1 MTATVAPTARSPVLV
16 TRPAPEAARW
26 VEALVAQGIAAEA
39 LPLIDI
45 VPVQDS
51 PALAAA
57 RADLADQAVAMFVSP
72 NAVRGFFEKNRALA
86 LQSSAQAAIETRA
99 WSPGPGTTTALVE
112 AGWPAER
119 IDEPAADAP
128 QFDSESLW
136 AQVSTQVRPGLR
148 VLIVRGGDAQGEPSG
163 RAWLATQLHAAG
175 AAVQEVAAYRRQP
188 PAADGAWA
196 ARAQAAAQDG
206 SLWLFSSSEAI
217 ANLRQ
222 CMPAQDWRAARA
234 LATHPRIAD
243 AAQAAGFGSVM
254 ATRPTL
260 EAVAASI
267 KSLHDDA

>member
-1 MTATVAPTARSPVLV
+1 MSANTLPASRPVLV

-26 VEALVAQGIAAEA
+26 VNALRERGIAAEA

-45 VPVQDS
+45 VPMS
-51 PALAAA
+51 GAPALAEA
-57 RADLADQAVAMFVSP
+57 RAALASYAVAMFVSP
-72 NAVRGFFEKNRALA
+72 NAVRGFFESNRPSGLEPP
-86 LQSSAQAAIETRA
+86 AQAAIETRA
-99 WSPGPGTTTALVE
+99 WSPGPGTTQALVD
-112 AGWPAER
+112 AGWPAAR

-136 AQVSTQVRPGLR
+136 AQVGAQVRAGLR
-148 VLIVRGGDAQGEPSG
+148 VLIVRGGDADG
-163 RAWLATQLHAAG
+163 RPAGRDWLATQLHAAG
-175 AAVQEVAAYRRQP
+175 AVVQAVAAYRRQP